1 MAGTTALVFVA
12 SWNDFLFSSGLQSSD
27 RSETLPVQL
36 SKLPE
41 LGFLG
46 GQMAAAVLM
55 CLPVAFVVA
64 AMLRWLSRR
73 NDVAR

>member
-1 MAGTTALVFVA
+1 
-12 SWNDFLFSSGLQSSD
+12 
-27 RSETLPVQL
+27 
-36 SKLPE
+36 
-41 LGFLG
+41 
-46 GQMAAAVLM
+46 MAAAVLM